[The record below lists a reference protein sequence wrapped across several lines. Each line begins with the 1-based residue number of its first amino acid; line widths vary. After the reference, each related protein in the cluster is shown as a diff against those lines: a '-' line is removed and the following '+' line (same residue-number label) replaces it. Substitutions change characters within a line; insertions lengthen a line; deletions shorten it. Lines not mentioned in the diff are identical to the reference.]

1 MAIQT
6 VLRKRRVWGT
16 AATATAL
23 AVVTGVLVTNGGP
36 GGGGTAQAAKRPA
49 PHAVRTALHT
59 VAVKAEGDQAA
70 LGKRDTGP
78 FSLLGLS
85 WTKPAAE
92 LPGTVRVRAR
102 AAGTGTWGA
111 WQSLGTEGDG
121 TAQPEST
128 RGATEPL
135 WVGPSDG
142 VQVDVDGRGSALPAG
157 LRLELVDP
165 GKSPAAASDADP
177 AAFVADDEP
186 AGGTGPVEGDEAADA
201 DSGTGT
207 ADPASS
213 PTPAES
219 TPGAESSPAAGS
231 PAPGASAPVAPSA
244 PASPSAPAAPTTT
257 ATTPAAG
264 ATTTPPPT
272 APPSTAPRPPI
283 VTRAQW
289 GADESMNDEAP
300 EYGTKVEAVFVHHT
314 VDANSY
320 SCDQSAAMVRAIR
333 TYHIKTNG
341 WKDVGYHFLVD
352 KCGTIFE
359 GRKGGVDLPV
369 IGAHTYGF
377 NTDTTGVAVLGD
389 YNKAAPSSAAKT
401 AVARIAA
408 WKLGQYKEDPTGKVG
423 LVAGADGSG
432 TGGKFKKGQTVTLN
446 RISGHRDGYAT
457 ECPGTRLYAALP
469 EIRTLAGGAVAGL
482 KITGFT
488 GAGVSGTKAWTKGTA
503 TVRWSATTPS
513 TLVNRYE
520 VLVDG
525 KVSVTAKAT
534 ATSAALTFASGT
546 HTVAVRAVH
555 VSGRASTTANTTVV
569 VDRTAPSFG
578 TKPSTALRTGTV
590 GSTSVPVTLKWAAT
604 DAAALK
610 EVRLTKPSAVTY
622 GPTTKSA
629 SLTAKPA
636 ATTTWSLTAYDQAG
650 NTASASTTSAPAIL
664 QESSGRK
671 TGKWTTKSSSS
682 YLGGKSYSSSAKN
695 ASLTYTFTGRGASLV
710 FSRASTSGQ
719 VYVYVDGVKK
729 TTVDLKSSTTK
740 YRDAQWTTAWSK
752 SGKHTVKVVVVATK
766 GRPTIT
772 TDGLVYLK

>member
-6 VLRKRRVWGT
+6 VLKRRRVWGT

-23 AVVTGVLVTNGGP
+23 AVVTGVLVTTGGP
-36 GGGGTAQAAKRPA
+36 GGGTAQAAKRPA
-49 PHAVRTALHT
+49 PHAVRTALRT
-59 VAVKAEGDQAA
+59 VAVKAEGDQAG
-70 LGKRDTGP
+70 LGRRDTEP

-102 AAGTGTWGA
+102 AARTGTWGA

-142 VQVDVDGRGSALPAG
+142 VEVDVDGHGATLPAG

-165 GKSPAAASDADP
+165 GPSPAPDTASDARP
-177 AAFVADDEP
+177 AAFVADDAP
-186 AGGTGPVEGDEAADA
+186 SAGTTPGEEATR
-201 DSGTGT
+201 TGT
-207 ADPASS
+207 DAPVSS

-219 TPGAESSPAAGS
+219 APEAATS
-231 PAPGASAPVAPSA
+231 PAPGTSAPAVTPAPASSA
-244 PASPSAPAAPTTT
+244 PASPPAPATS
-257 ATTPAAG
+257 ATTPAPGVA
-264 ATTTPPPT
+264 TTPPPT
-272 APPSTAPRPPI
+272 APASTAPRPPI

-320 SCDQSAAMVRAIR
+320 TCDQSAAMVRAIR

-341 WKDVGYHFLVD
+341 WKDIGYHFLVD

-359 GRKGGVDLPV
+359 GRKGGVDQPV

-401 AVARIAA
+401 AVARVAA
-408 WKLGQYKEDPTGKVG
+408 WKLGQYEEDATGKVG

-432 TGGKFKKGQTVTLN
+432 TGGPFKKGQTVTFH

-457 ECPGTRLYAALP
+457 ECPGTQLYAALP
-469 EIRTLAGGAVAGL
+469 AIRTLAGGPVAGL

-488 GAGVSGTKAWTKGTA
+488 GAGVSGSKAWTKGSA
-503 TVRWSATTPS
+503 TMRWSATTPS

-525 KVSVTAKAT
+525 KVAVSAKAT

-555 VSGRASTTANTTVV
+555 VSGKASTTANTTVV
-569 VDRTAPSFG
+569 VDKTAPSFG

-590 GSTSVPVTLKWAAT
+590 SAGAVPVSLKWAAT

-610 EVRLTKPSAVTY
+610 EVRLTKPSAATY

-650 NTASASTTSAPAIL
+650 NTATASTTSAPVIL
-664 QESSGRK
+664 QESSGKK

-710 FSRASTSGQ
+710 FSRASGSGQ

-729 TTVDLKSSTTK
+729 ATVDLKSSTTK
-740 YRDAQWTTAWSK
+740 YRDARWTTAWSK
-752 SGKHTVKVVVVATK
+752 SGKHTVKVVVAATK

>member
-1 MAIQT
+1 MWA
-6 VLRKRRVWGT
+6 T

-23 AVVTGVLVTNGGP
+23 AVVTGVLVTNGGA

-49 PHAVRTALHT
+49 PHAVRTALRT
-59 VAVKAEGDQAA
+59 LAVEAEGDQAA
-70 LGKRDTGP
+70 SGKRDTGP

-102 AAGTGTWGA
+102 AAGTGSWGA

-121 TAQPEST
+121 TGQPEST

-142 VQVDVDGRGSALPAG
+142 VQVDVDGHGSALPAG

-165 GKSPAAASDADP
+165 GKSPAPDPASDAGP
-177 AAFVADDEP
+177 AAFVADEEP
-186 AGGTGPVEGDEAADA
+186 AEGTAAEEGTAGTGA
-201 DSGTGT
+201 
-207 ADPASS
+207 ASS
-213 PTPAES
+213 PASAES
-219 TPGAESSPAAGS
+219 TPDGATSQAAESPT
-231 PAPGASAPVAPSA
+231 PGASAPVAPSA
-244 PASPSAPAAPTTT
+244 PASPTAPASPSAPAKPT
-257 ATTPAAG
+257 ATTPAVG
-264 ATTTPPPT
+264 APATPPPT

-289 GADESMNDEAP
+289 GADESMDDEAP
-300 EYGTKVEAVFVHHT
+300 EYGTKVAAVFVHHT

-320 SCDQSAAMVRAIR
+320 SCAQSPAMVRAIR

-377 NTDTTGVAVLGD
+377 NTDTTGIAVLGD
-389 YNKAAPSSAAKT
+389 YNEAAPSSAAKT
-401 AVARIAA
+401 AIARIAA

-469 EIRTLAGGAVAGL
+469 EIRTLAGGSVAGL
-482 KITGFT
+482 RITGFT
-488 GAGVSGTKAWTKGTA
+488 GAGVSGTKAWTKGPA

-525 KVSVTAKAT
+525 KVAVTAKAT

-546 HTVAVRAVH
+546 HTVAVRGVH
-555 VSGRASTTANTTVV
+555 VSGKASTTATTTVV
-569 VDRTAPSFG
+569 VDKTAPSFT

-590 GSTSVPVTLKWAAT
+590 GSTSVPVALKWAAT

-610 EVRLTKPSAVTY
+610 EVRLTKPSAATY
-622 GPTTKSA
+622 GPTTRSA

-664 QESSGRK
+664 QESSGKK

-719 VYVYVDGVKK
+719 VYVYVDGAKK
-729 TTVDLKSSTTK
+729 ATVDLRSSTTK
-740 YRDAQWTTAWSK
+740 YRDAQWTTAWST
-752 SGKHTVKVVVVATK
+752 SGKHTVKVVVMATK